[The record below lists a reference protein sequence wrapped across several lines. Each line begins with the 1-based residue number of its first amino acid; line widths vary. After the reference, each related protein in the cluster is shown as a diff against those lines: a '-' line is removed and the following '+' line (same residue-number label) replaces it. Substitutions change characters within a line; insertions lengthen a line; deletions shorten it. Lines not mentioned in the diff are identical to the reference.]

1 MVQKVRYGDA
11 MTPPVEPGGVIL
23 MHFHG
28 RHTAGG
34 LQAVI
39 DAVRVR
45 GLRLQPLR

>member
-1 MVQKVRYGDA
+1 
-11 MTPPVEPGGVIL
+11 

-28 RHTAGG
+28 RHTAAG